1 MIRQI
6 FISINRKNF
15 RWLSLAIVSCIFL
28 MHGFAY
34 SQNIATS
41 KHNLSATGPGQVKS
55 STESEICIF
64 CHTPHN
70 SSAQAPL
77 WNRNNSTAT
86 YILYNQSVSSTL
98 NASPG
103 QPNGASVL
111 CLSCHDGTIALG
123 SVLSKTTDIFNGA
136 GGKMPASSNSNLGTN
151 LSDDHP
157 ISFLYNSSLA
167 TADMNLKFPPEFPA
181 HVDHN
186 SEMQCTSCHDPH
198 NNQYSDFLLTTEE
211 FGALCLKCHN
221 NTYWAASTH
230 KSSPATWNGTGSN
243 PWINVKNAYTSVSQN
258 ACANCHRPH
267 KAAGNARL
275 LKSNLEENNCLDCHN
290 GNTAA
295 KNIAAEFN
303 KAYRHNVAG
312 YNGIHN
318 PTEASPGNKHV
329 ECADCHNPHASNN
342 TTANAPNANGPIRG
356 VKGINQSGVA
366 VNPINYEYELCY
378 RCHSVNP
385 VTTGK
390 TARQITQDNT
400 RLEFD
405 LANPSYHPVAGS
417 TKNTS
422 SPSLISPLTVSSK
435 IYCTDCHASNGTAAP
450 AGPHGSIYPSI
461 LKLNN
466 VTTDNT
472 SESASNYA
480 LCYSCHSRTNI
491 LGNNSFKEHNK
502 HIAGERTPC
511 NVCHDPHGISS
522 LQGTATRN
530 THLINFDTNI
540 VKASSSGL
548 LYFEDLGNRRGRCY
562 LTCHG
567 ENHNPLS
574 Y

>member
-1 MIRQI
+1 MINQI
-6 FISINRKNF
+6 VTYIARKLRKSIF
-15 RWLSLAIVSCIFL
+15 SFTFLCFCIFSL
-28 MHGFAY
+28 KVY
-34 SQNIATS
+34 SQKIELN
-41 KHNLSATGPGQVKS
+41 KHNLSVSGPGQVKS
-55 STESEICIF
+55 TTESEICIF

-70 SSAQAPL
+70 SSTQAPL
-77 WNRNNSTAT
+77 WNRNNSSST
-86 YILYNQSVSSTL
+86 YIIYNQSVSSTL

-103 QPNGASVL
+103 QPNGASLL

-123 SVLSKTTDIFNGA
+123 SVLSSSTDIFDGA
-136 GGKMPASSNSNLGTN
+136 GGKIPTSSNSNLGTN

-181 HVDHN
+181 NVDHN

-198 NNQYSDFLLTTEE
+198 NNQYGDFLLTTEE
-211 FGALCLKCHN
+211 FGSLCLKCHN
-221 NTYWAASTH
+221 NNYWAASTH
-230 KSSPATWNGTGSN
+230 KTSSANWNGSGTS
-243 PWINVKNAYTSVSQN
+243 PWSHTKNAYPSVSQN
-258 ACANCHRPH
+258 ACANCHKPH

-303 KAYRHNVAG
+303 KAYRHNVTG
-312 YNGIHN
+312 YNGIHIPN
-318 PTEASPGNKHV
+318 EASPGNKHV
-329 ECADCHNPHASNN
+329 ECTDCHNPHASNN
-342 TTANAPNANGPIRG
+342 TTASAPNANGPIRG
-356 VKGINQSGVA
+356 VSGINQSGVA
-366 VNPINYEYELCY
+366 VNPISYEYELCY
-378 RCHSVNP
+378 RCHSVNA

-390 TARQITQDNT
+390 TTRQITQDNT
-400 RLEFD
+400 RLEFE
-405 LANPSYHPVAGS
+405 LVNPSYHPVAGS

-435 IYCTDCHASNGTAAP
+435 IYCTDCHASNGTTAP

-461 LKLNN
+461 LKLNY

-472 SESASNYA
+472 TESASNYA
-480 LCYSCHSRTNI
+480 LCYSCHSRTSI
-491 LGNNSFKEHNK
+491 LGGNSFKEHSK
-502 HIAGERTPC
+502 HISSENTPC
-511 NVCHDPHGISS
+511 NICHDPHGISS
-522 LQGTATRN
+522 LQGTSTRN

-540 VKASSSGL
+540 VKASSSGR
-548 LYFEDLGNRRGRCY
+548 LYFEDLGNRKGQCY